1 MLNFRWQYGELLCD
15 LVTSMV
21 VITMSSSVYN
31 YLGVNIDR
39 VLAIK
44 YPLEYFVGRRW
55 WAKRNNVKACIAL
68 CWLLAL
74 LPAAPMWVSHKKES
88 EWGQTVCSFP
98 YENETWVW
106 GASTSVFIVPTLV
119 ILTTLATISY
129 HLHRPNTRLRCGR
142 IF

>member
-1 MLNFRWQYGELLCD
+1 MYLLIFRWQYGELLCD

-55 WAKRNNVKACIAL
+55 WARRNNVKVGTYT
-68 CWLLAL
+68 
-74 LPAAPMWVSHKKES
+74 P
-88 EWGQTVCSFP
+88 
-98 YENETWVW
+98 
-106 GASTSVFIVPTLV
+106 V
-119 ILTTLATISY
+119 I
-129 HLHRPNTRLRCGR
+129 
-142 IF
+142 